1 VVWFLAGCLL
11 RQRDDAANPLLREE
25 WRAFEDASRGNLM
38 AALQQHLPPS
48 LMIPERR
55 LETLVEQALQA
66 QVCRLSRTL
75 TLSTLGLGLVSD
87 VLHAAS

>member
-1 VVWFLAGCLL
+1 MALIAAGCLL

-25 WRAFEDASRGNLM
+25 WRAFEDASRGKLM

-66 QVCRLSRTL
+66 QVCHPSRTL
-75 TLSTLGLGLVSD
+75 TLSILGL
-87 VLHAAS
+87 ASS

>member
-1 VVWFLAGCLL
+1 MVLVPAGCLL

-38 AALQQHLPPS
+38 TALQQHLPPS

-66 QVCRLSRTL
+66 QVCHLSQ
-75 TLSTLGLGLVSD
+75 TLSILGLGSVSD
-87 VLHAAS
+87 VPHTAS